1 MWLPVYGSSPQVRGK
16 QSHPPWCRRTY
27 WLIPAGAGKTW
38 TVKPGLHKIQAH
50 PRRCGENLDFIAFAD
65 LIDGSSPQ
73 VRGKLVISSPFS
85 MRVRLI
91 PAGAGK
97 TFLRVRILL
106 ASSAHPRRCGENAGG
121 VFLCHFLS
129 GSSPQVRGKPQ
140 RCNEPLVTRR
150 LIPAGAG
157 KTHVAGKEVTQV
169 SAHPRRCGENRS
181 VAYR

>member
-97 TFLRVRILL
+97 TDNF
-106 ASSAHPRRCGENAGG
+106 SSSQTFAPAHPRRCGENLPEGTDIAG
-121 VFLCHFLS
+121 FF
-129 GSSPQVRGKPQ
+129 GSSPQVRGKRGWRISVPFSF
-140 RCNEPLVTRR
+140 R

-157 KTHVAGKEVTQV
+157 KTSTL
-169 SAHPRRCGENRS
+169 
-181 VAYR
+181 